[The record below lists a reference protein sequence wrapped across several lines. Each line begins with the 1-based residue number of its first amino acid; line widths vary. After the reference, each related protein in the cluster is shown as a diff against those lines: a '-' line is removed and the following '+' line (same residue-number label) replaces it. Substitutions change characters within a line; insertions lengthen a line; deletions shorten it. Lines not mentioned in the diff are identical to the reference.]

1 MTATTQN
8 RLEEDW
14 VTWVTDPMIE
24 VHWDELAAQGIN
36 PRPEYPTFQL
46 PASAQRDEGGRA

>member
-1 MTATTQN
+1 MSTTITEDQF
-8 RLEEDW
+8 EE
-14 VTWVTDPMIE
+14 WVTDPMIE

-46 PASAQRDEGGRA
+46 PAPAQRDEDGRA